1 MGAIGTTGE
10 VTPWSGE
17 VRGAASN
24 FQDSSPAPEERM
36 KVEGER
42 SVLIARGFG
51 KTGAS
56 GMEHGSDNVTLILTA
71 ASEGDRQAA
80 EDLIPLVYGEL
91 RKLAAWRLGQE
102 AGAHT
107 LQATALVHEV
117 YLKLSPGEQQWQ
129 GRKHFFC
136 AAAESMRRILIDR
149 ARHRKAVRHGGELQ
163 RTGFAE
169 DIIAVPSVKDDEIL
183 AIHEILD
190 RFAQIEPRKAE
201 VVKLRYFVGMT
212 IEETSEALGI
222 STPTAKRDWIYA
234 RAWLFRELKRD
245 V

>member
-1 MGAIGTTGE
+1 
-10 VTPWSGE
+10 
-17 VRGAASN
+17 
-24 FQDSSPAPEERM
+24 
-36 KVEGER
+36 
-42 SVLIARGFG
+42 
-51 KTGAS
+51 
-56 GMEHGSDNVTLILTA
+56 MEHGSDEMTRILSA
-71 ASEGDRQAA
+71 ASAGDRQAA

-91 RKLAAWRLGQE
+91 RKLAAWRLRQE
-102 AGAHT
+102 AEAHT
-107 LQATALVHEV
+107 LQATALVHEA

-136 AAAESMRRILIDR
+136 AAAEAMRRVLIDR
-149 ARHRKAVRHGGELQ
+149 ARHRRAVRHGGEMQ
-163 RTGFAE
+163 RTGFVE
-169 DIIAVPSVKDDEIL
+169 DLIAVPSVKDDEIL
-183 AIHEILD
+183 AINDILD

-212 IEETSEALGI
+212 IEETAEALGI